1 MVCMI
6 GSDLIELPESHIAAV
21 YNMTPWSYD
30 QLLTGYR
37 PLCSDFNNTWSISFT
52 FGTDDTHKTF
62 TVTGDQLAIP
72 GYVDDDHCFPPFN
85 PWGSNNTILGAR
97 WMSNFYSVFDFGSF
111 EPSGY
116 DLRIGFAPLKKEYR
130 PIV

>member
-6 GSDLIELPESHIAAV
+6 GSSLIELPETHIAAV

-30 QLLTGYR
+30 QLMTGYR

-62 TVTGDQLAIP
+62 TVTGDQLATP

-85 PWGSNNTILGAR
+85 PWGSNNIILGAQ
-97 WMSNFYSVFDFGSF
+97 WMSNFYSIFDFGSF